1 MEPHG
6 LSESDLIDFTPEL
19 KREAQEIVKKFQI
32 GGPYE
37 PRLQEG
43 HNAGVVNNI
52 RCAGGLNITNP
63 ATFDPTTNILY
74 VSHSR
79 GCSGG
84 GLQPG
89 PKVDEPDA
97 MATTGT
103 TISQWVNGT
112 GPGLHGSAEP
122 ADLQAAVQPAVGV
135 RHEHR
140 ASASGGFRSATTP
153 QAVEQ
158 PPAAARP
165 GSRATPA
172 ATATRSRW
180 SPAACCWR
188 PKARADRRC

>member
-1 MEPHG
+1 M
-6 LSESDLIDFTPEL
+6 
-19 KREAQEIVKKFQI
+19 

-89 PKVDEPDA
+89 AEGGRARRDVDHGDDA
-97 MATTGT
+97 
-103 TISQWVNGT
+103 
-112 GPGLHGSAEP
+112 L
-122 ADLQAAVQPAVGV
+122 AVGQ
-135 RHEHR
+135 RHR
-140 ASASGGFRSATTP
+140 A
-153 QAVEQ
+153 
-158 PPAAARP
+158 
-165 GSRATPA
+165 
-172 ATATRSRW
+172 
-180 SPAACCWR
+180 
-188 PKARADRRC
+188 RR